1 MIADDLVAAVCESID
16 AMTLDLSA
24 SERIRA
30 YVRIQSTLEK
40 LVADVFEEAD
50 AAAFDERVSRD
61 A

>member
-24 SERIRA
+24 PELIRA
-30 YVRIQSTLEK
+30 YVMIRSTLEK
-40 LVADVFEEAD
+40 LVADVP
-50 AAAFDERVSRD
+50 DERVARD